1 MALITLTQLP
11 AHTKAIIK
19 RIDDSALQ
27 IQLMEMGFI
36 PDENILLEITA
47 PLGDPLSIMLAGYN
61 ISIRKSEADCIWVEL
76 V

>member
-1 MALITLTQLP
+1 MAFITLSQLP
-11 AHTKAIIK
+11 AHTKAVIK
-19 RIDDSALQ
+19 RIDDGALQ

-61 ISIRKSEADCIWVEL
+61 LSIRKSEADSIWVE
-76 V
+76 VV